1 MPSPPAASGPVPDRH
16 PDAGNAAGSAS
27 RGIAGFLATWIA
39 AAFASSIPLV
49 VGADPD
55 APTSIPRLALSL
67 LTGWTVYLAGTW
79 WTSRQVFSGDVR
91 ADFGLTA
98 RPVDLVGLPIGVA
111 TQLLLV
117 PAVYLPLRAV
127 WPDAFDVDKLSET
140 ANDLVDRAD
149 GGWIVLLFVL
159 VVIGAPFVEEV
170 VYRGLLQRP
179 LLDRFP
185 PGAVVVGVALVFA
198 LIHFR
203 PVEYPG
209 LFVAGLVF
217 GVCAWR
223 TGRIGMSVAAH
234 VAFNAT
240 GLALVL

>member
-1 MPSPPAASGPVPDRH
+1 MSGAPEPSS
-16 PDAGNAAGSAS
+16 
-27 RGIAGFLATWIA
+27 TIA
-39 AAFASSIPLV
+39 AFVITWVAAVLASSLVIAVGQNPDDTSIPLL
-49 VGADPD
+49 GA
-55 APTSIPRLALSL
+55 SL
-67 LTGWTVYLAGTW
+67 LVGWTIFLGGTW
-79 WTSRQVFSGDVR
+79 FASQKLGSGDVR
-91 ADFGLTA
+91 ADFALTA
-98 RPVDLVGLPIGVA
+98 RPLDLLGVPIGVA

-127 WPDAFDVDKLSET
+127 WPDVFDDDALSET

-149 GGWIVLLFVL
+149 GGLIVVLFLL
-159 VVIGAPFVEEV
+159 VVIGAPVVEEV

-179 LLDRFP
+179 LLDRLP
-185 PGAVVVGVALVFA
+185 AVPVVLGVAALFA
-198 LIHFR
+198 VIHFR

-223 TGRIGMSVAAH
+223 AGRIGMAVAAH

-240 GLALVL
+240 GLALAL